1 MPLGLRRQ
9 VYAIYHWTRIC
20 QQITNIFFSN
30 FFVMHP
36 TSKNPIKDVL
46 IERIRLGTNPSKFNL
61 FSTKAYT
68 LTRFPCVPKFSKVC
82 LQISICFGLNE
93 KKVAIKRTMRRS
105 TQPDLASIVIQALL
119 YSVYD

>member
-1 MPLGLRRQ
+1 
-9 VYAIYHWTRIC
+9 
-20 QQITNIFFSN
+20 
-30 FFVMHP
+30 MHP

-46 IERIRLGTNPSKFNL
+46 IERIRLGTNPSKFNI

-68 LTRFPCVPKFSKVC
+68 TKFC
-82 LQISICFGLNE
+82 PRILICFGLNE

-105 TQPDLASIVIQALL
+105 TQPDLASLVIQALL